1 MERRTVSYSFLTTSM
16 TTYLSEALRK
26 QIETTDKRRCCY
38 CLTSEENSGIAMTI
52 DHIIP
57 RSKGGDNR
65 FENVCL
71 ACRSCNE
78 YKGNNTT
85 TIDPIMGENIPLFN
99 PRQQQWKEHFSWSA
113 DGTKVEGLTPIG
125 RGTVIALRMNHAVIV
140 SARRRWVS
148 SGWHPPS
155 NI

>member
-1 MERRTVSYSFLTTSM
+1 M
-16 TTYLSEALRK
+16 TTYLSETLRI
-26 QIETTDKRRCCY
+26 QIETNDKHRCCY

-57 RSKGGDNR
+57 RSQNGETS

-78 YKGNNTT
+78 YKGKKTT
-85 TIDPIMGENIPLFN
+85 TTDPLTGEIIPLFH
-99 PRQQQWKEHFSWSA
+99 PRKQKWNEHFTWSA
-113 DGTKVEGLTPIG
+113 DGTKIEGLTAIG
-125 RGTVIALRMNHAVIV
+125 RGTIIALRMNNAVIV

-148 SGWHPPS
+148 SGWHPPVD
-155 NI
+155 

>member
-1 MERRTVSYSFLTTSM
+1 MS
-16 TTYLSEALRK
+16 TYLSEGLRR
-26 QIETTDKRRCCY
+26 QIETSDKYRCCY

-57 RSKGGDNR
+57 RSQNGETN

-78 YKGNNTT
+78 YKGKNITAT
-85 TIDPIMGENIPLFN
+85 DPLTGEITPLFN
-99 PRQQQWKEHFSWSA
+99 PRQQKWNDHFIWSV
-113 DGTKVEGLTPIG
+113 DGTKIEGLTAIG
-125 RGTVIALRMNHAVIV
+125 RGTVIVLRMNNAVLV

-148 SGWHPPS
+148 GGWHPPVD
-155 NI
+155 

>member
-1 MERRTVSYSFLTTSM
+1 M
-16 TTYLSEALRK
+16 TIYLSEALRR
-26 QIETTDKRRCCY
+26 QVETTDKHRCCY

-57 RSKGGDNR
+57 RFQNGETS

-78 YKGNNTT
+78 YKGKNTNAT
-85 TIDPIMGENIPLFN
+85 DPLTGEITPLFH
-99 PRQQQWKEHFSWSA
+99 PRQQKWNDHFTWSA
-113 DGTKVEGLTPIG
+113 DGTKIEGLTTIG
-125 RGTVIALRMNHAVIV
+125 RGTIIALRMNNAVIV

-148 SGWHPPS
+148 SGWHPP
-155 NI
+155 I